1 MRAGVFFFFGMRYNR
16 YNGSGTSGAE
26 LEDVRKK
33 RMKIMVID
41 GNSILNRAYFGIR
54 NLSNHEGTPTNA
66 VYGFLS
72 TLFKQEDEEKPD
84 RIVVCFDVKEKT
96 FRHKKFDFYKATRKP
111 MEENL
116 AVQLPIIKEVLDAL
130 GIVRCEMAGYEADD
144 LLGTISRRANE
155 HGDECVVLTGDRDSL
170 QLAGGGTVVRLV
182 KSSQGKTTYT
192 SYTTEKFREE
202 YGFDPIRLI
211 DLKSLM
217 GDSSDNIPGVKGVGE
232 KSAMQLL
239 HDFGSLDGIYE
250 HIDDERIKK
259 GVRTKLQADE
269 QGARDSYWL
278 ATIDRN
284 VPLELDVAH
293 LPEQKI
299 DREALYSLLTRLE
312 FDQFI
317 RKLGLTEGGEAAAPR
332 LPALERCTIASA
344 FEAFGLID
352 SLTEADR
359 VFVLAGKTLGALC
372 LLSGDTAYFLY
383 ADDMGDAWNDVIAR
397 LFDGSVNLALHDAKD
412 IIKNLLLRGID
423 PRGITFDTALAAYL
437 IDPAQSSYDLP
448 RLALA
453 CVNEMLPALDLD
465 DPAAL
470 SPLGG
475 REETGRSAAQYLA
488 AMREIFREMN
498 DKIEQFGMRKLYY
511 EIELPLERV
520 LAEMENAGCAVAPD
534 ALRTFGERLET
545 RIRDLVDQIY
555 LDAGAEFNLNSTRQL
570 GEILFERLGLPA
582 PKKTKTGYSTSAEVL
597 ERLRDDHPIIAH
609 ILEYRRLTK
618 LKSTYVDGL
627 LAVADPKDNR
637 IHTHFQQMVTATG
650 RLSST
655 DPNLQNIPVRTELGR
670 ELRRMFVAPDKD
682 HILIDADYSQI
693 ELRVLAHISGDRHMI
708 GAFRTGQD
716 IHAATASKVY
726 HLPIEE
732 ITSAMRSSCKAV
744 NFGIVYGISDFSLAQ
759 DIGVSRKEAA
769 AFIRSYLDS
778 YPGVENYMETIKETA
793 REQGYVTTLFGRRRA
808 LPDINSKN
816 FNVRSAAERIAMN
829 TPIQGTAADI
839 IKIAM
844 VRVRDRLR
852 REGLESHLILQVH
865 DELIIEAPLKEK
877 DIAVRILTEEM
888 ENAFQMDAPLVAEA
902 KSGMSWYDA
911 K

>member
-1 MRAGVFFFFGMRYNR
+1 MRAGVFFFFGMRYNK
-16 YNGSGTSGAE
+16 YNGSGMSGAE

-259 GVRTKLQADE
+259 GVRTKLLADE
-269 QGARDSYWL
+269 QSARDSYWL
-278 ATIDRN
+278 ATIDRS
-284 VPLELDVAH
+284 VPLELDVEN
-293 LPEQKI
+293 LPEPKM
-299 DREALYSLLTRLE
+299 DKAALYALLTRLE

-317 RKLGLTEGGEAAAPR
+317 RRLGLTEEQAPAAQMAV
-332 LPALERCTIASA
+332 PACRAVSSA
-344 FEAFGLID
+344 FEAFTLLD
-352 SLTEADR
+352 SLTESDR
-359 VFVLAGKTLGALC
+359 VFALTGKTVRVLC
-372 LLSGDTAYFLY
+372 LMDGEEAYCLY
-383 ADDMGDAWNDVIAR
+383 ADDMGEAWNDVLAR
-397 LFDGSVNLALHDAKD
+397 LFDGSINLALHDAKD
-412 IIKNLLLRGID
+412 TIKLLLQSGLD
-423 PRGITFDTALAAYL
+423 PRGISFDTALAAYL
-437 IDPAQSSYDLP
+437 IDPTQSSYELP

-453 CVNEMLPALDLD
+453 CCNAMLPDLDLD

-475 REETGRSAAQYLA
+475 REATEGAAARYLA

-520 LAEMENAGCAVAPD
+520 LAEMENAGCAVAPEE
-534 ALRTFGERLET
+534 LRTFGERLET
-545 RIRDLVDQIY
+545 RIRDLVDGIY
-555 LDAGAEFNLNSTRQL
+555 QDASAEFNINSPRQL
-570 GEILFERLGLPA
+570 GEVLFERLGLPA

-597 ERLRDDHPIIAH
+597 ERLRDEHPIIAH

-627 LAVADPKDNR
+627 LAVVDTKDNR

-682 HILIDADYSQI
+682 HVLIDADYSQI
-693 ELRVLAHISGDRHMI
+693 ELRVLAHISQDKHMI
-708 GAFRTGQD
+708 GAFVAGQD

-726 HLPIEE
+726 HLPLDE

-769 AFIRSYLDS
+769 EFIKTYLDS
-778 YPGVENYMETIKETA
+778 YPGIENYMTNIKQTA

-808 LPDINSKN
+808 VPDIDSKN

-844 VRVRDRLR
+844 VRVRDRLK
-852 REGLESHLILQVH
+852 REGLESRLILQVH
-865 DELIIEAPLKEK
+865 DELILEAPLREK
-877 DIAVRILTEEM
+877 DAAAKILTEEM
-888 ENAFQMDAPLVAEA
+888 ENAFKMDAPLVAEA
-902 KSGMSWYDA
+902 NCGASWYEA

>member
-1 MRAGVFFFFGMRYNR
+1 M
-16 YNGSGTSGAE
+16 
-26 LEDVRKK
+26 
-33 RMKIMVID
+33 
-41 GNSILNRAYFGIR
+41 NRAYFGIR

-232 KSAMQLL
+232 KKAMQLL

-259 GVRTKLQADE
+259 DVRTKLLADE
-269 QGARDSYWL
+269 QSARDSYWL
-278 ATIDRN
+278 ATIDRS
-284 VPLELDVAH
+284 VPLELDVEN
-293 LPEQKI
+293 LPEPKM
-299 DREALYSLLTRLE
+299 DKAALYALLTRLE

-317 RKLGLTEGGEAAAPR
+317 RRLGLTEEQAPAAQLAV
-332 LPALERCTIASA
+332 PACRAVSSA
-344 FEAFGLID
+344 FEAFTLLD
-352 SLTEADR
+352 SLTESDR
-359 VFVLAGKTLGALC
+359 VFALTGKTVRVLC
-372 LLSGDTAYFLY
+372 LMDGEEAYCLY
-383 ADDMGDAWNDVIAR
+383 ADDMGEAWNDVLAR
-397 LFDGSVNLALHDAKD
+397 LFDGSINLALHDAKD
-412 IIKNLLLRGID
+412 TIKLLLQSGLD
-423 PRGITFDTALAAYL
+423 PRGISFDTALAAYL
-437 IDPAQSSYDLP
+437 IDPTQSSYELP

-453 CVNEMLPALDLD
+453 CCNAMLPDLDLD

-475 REETGRSAAQYLA
+475 REATEGAAARYLA

-520 LAEMENAGCAVAPD
+520 LAEMENAGCAVAPEE
-534 ALRTFGERLET
+534 LRTFGERLET
-545 RIRDLVDQIY
+545 RIRDLVDGIY
-555 LDAGAEFNLNSTRQL
+555 QDAGAEFNINSPRQL
-570 GEILFERLGLPA
+570 GEVLFERLGLPA

-597 ERLRDDHPIIAH
+597 ERLRDEHPIIAH

-627 LAVADPKDNR
+627 LAVVDTKDNR

-682 HILIDADYSQI
+682 HVLIDADYSQI
-693 ELRVLAHISGDRHMI
+693 ELRVLAHISQDKHMI
-708 GAFRTGQD
+708 GAFVAGQD

-726 HLPIEE
+726 HLPLDE

-769 AFIRSYLDS
+769 EFIKTYLDS
-778 YPGVENYMETIKETA
+778 YPGIENYMTNIKQTA
-793 REQGYVTTLFGRRRA
+793 HEQGYVTTLFGRRRA
-808 LPDINSKN
+808 VPDIDSKN

-844 VRVRDRLR
+844 VRVRDRLK
-852 REGLESHLILQVH
+852 REGLESRLILQVH
-865 DELIIEAPLKEK
+865 DELILEAPLREK
-877 DIAVRILTEEM
+877 DAAAKILTEEM
-888 ENAFQMDAPLVAEA
+888 ENAFKMDAPLVAEA
-902 KSGMSWYDA
+902 NCGASWYEA

>member
-259 GVRTKLQADE
+259 GVRTKLLADE
-269 QGARDSYWL
+269 QSARDSYWL
-278 ATIDRN
+278 ATIDRS
-284 VPLELDVAH
+284 VPLELDVEN
-293 LPEQKI
+293 LPEPKM
-299 DREALYSLLTRLE
+299 DKAALYALLTRLE

-317 RKLGLTEGGEAAAPR
+317 RRLGLTEEQAPAAQLAV
-332 LPALERCTIASA
+332 PACRAVSSA
-344 FEAFGLID
+344 FEAFTLLD
-352 SLTEADR
+352 SLTESDR
-359 VFVLAGKTLGALC
+359 VFALTGKTVRVLC
-372 LLSGDTAYFLY
+372 LMDGEEAYCLY
-383 ADDMGDAWNDVIAR
+383 ADDMGEAWNDVLAR
-397 LFDGSVNLALHDAKD
+397 LFDGSINLALHDAKD
-412 IIKNLLLRGID
+412 TIKLLLQSGLD
-423 PRGITFDTALAAYL
+423 PRGISFDTALAAYL
-437 IDPAQSSYDLP
+437 IDPTQSSYELP

-453 CVNEMLPALDLD
+453 CCNAMLPDLDLD

-475 REETGRSAAQYLA
+475 RETTEGAAARYLA

-520 LAEMENAGCAVAPD
+520 LAEMENAGCAVAPEE
-534 ALRTFGERLET
+534 LRTFGERLET
-545 RIRDLVDQIY
+545 RIRDLVDGIY
-555 LDAGAEFNLNSTRQL
+555 QDAGAEFNINSPRQL
-570 GEILFERLGLPA
+570 GEVLFERLGLPA

-597 ERLRDDHPIIAH
+597 ERLRDEHPIIAH

-627 LAVADPKDNR
+627 LAVVDTKDNR

-682 HILIDADYSQI
+682 HVLIDADYSQI
-693 ELRVLAHISGDRHMI
+693 ELRVLAHISQDKHMI
-708 GAFRTGQD
+708 GAFVAGQD

-726 HLPIEE
+726 HLPLDE
-732 ITSAMRSSCKAV
+732 ITSSMRSSCKAV

-769 AFIRSYLDS
+769 EFIKTYLDS
-778 YPGVENYMETIKETA
+778 YPGIENYMSTIKQTA

-808 LPDINSKN
+808 VPDIDSKN

-844 VRVRDRLR
+844 VRVRDRLK
-852 REGLESHLILQVH
+852 REGLESRLILQVH
-865 DELIIEAPLKEK
+865 DELILEAPLREK
-877 DIAVRILTEEM
+877 DAAAKILTEEM
-888 ENAFQMDAPLVAEA
+888 ENAFKMDAPLVAEA
-902 KSGMSWYDA
+902 NCGASWYEA

>member
-1 MRAGVFFFFGMRYNR
+1 MRAGVFFFFGMRYNK

-192 SYTTEKFREE
+192 SYSTEKFREE

-259 GVRTKLQADE
+259 GVRTKLLADE
-269 QGARDSYWL
+269 QSARDSYWL
-278 ATIDRN
+278 ATIDRS
-284 VPLELDVAH
+284 VPLELDVEN
-293 LPEQKI
+293 LPEPKM
-299 DREALYSLLTRLE
+299 DKAALYALLTRLE

-317 RKLGLTEGGEAAAPR
+317 RRLGLTEEQAPAAQLAV
-332 LPALERCTIASA
+332 PACRAVSSA
-344 FEAFGLID
+344 FEAFTLLD
-352 SLTEADR
+352 SLTESDR
-359 VFVLAGKTLGALC
+359 VFALTGKTVRVLC
-372 LLSGDTAYFLY
+372 LMDGEEAYCLY
-383 ADDMGDAWNDVIAR
+383 ADDMGEAWNDVLAR
-397 LFDGSVNLALHDAKD
+397 LFDGSINLALHDAKD
-412 IIKNLLLRGID
+412 TIKLLLQSGLD
-423 PRGITFDTALAAYL
+423 PRGISFDTALAAYL
-437 IDPAQSSYDLP
+437 IDPTQSSYELP

-453 CVNEMLPALDLD
+453 CCNAMLPDLDLD

-475 REETGRSAAQYLA
+475 RETTEGAAARYLA

-520 LAEMENAGCAVAPD
+520 LAEMENAGCAVAPEE
-534 ALRTFGERLET
+534 LRTFGERLET
-545 RIRDLVDQIY
+545 RIRDLVDGIY
-555 LDAGAEFNLNSTRQL
+555 QDAGAEFNINSPRQL
-570 GEILFERLGLPA
+570 GEVLFERLGLPA

-597 ERLRDDHPIIAH
+597 ERLRDEHPIIAH

-627 LAVADPKDNR
+627 LAVVDTKDNR

-682 HILIDADYSQI
+682 HVLIDADYSQI
-693 ELRVLAHISGDRHMI
+693 ELRVLAHISQDKHMI
-708 GAFRTGQD
+708 GAFVAGQD

-726 HLPIEE
+726 HLPLDE
-732 ITSAMRSSCKAV
+732 ITSSMRSSCKAV

-769 AFIRSYLDS
+769 EFIKTYLDS
-778 YPGVENYMETIKETA
+778 YPGIENYMSTIKQTA

-808 LPDINSKN
+808 VLDIDSKN

-844 VRVRDRLR
+844 VRVRDRLK
-852 REGLESHLILQVH
+852 REGLESRLILQVH
-865 DELIIEAPLKEK
+865 DELILEAPLREK
-877 DIAVRILTEEM
+877 DAAAKILTEEM
-888 ENAFQMDAPLVAEA
+888 ENAFKMDAPLVAEA
-902 KSGMSWYDA
+902 NCGASWYEA

>member
-1 MRAGVFFFFGMRYNR
+1 
-16 YNGSGTSGAE
+16 
-26 LEDVRKK
+26 
-33 RMKIMVID
+33 MKIMVID

-259 GVRTKLQADE
+259 GVRTKLLADE
-269 QGARDSYWL
+269 QSARDSYWL
-278 ATIDRN
+278 ATIDRS
-284 VPLELDVAH
+284 VPLELDVEN
-293 LPEQKI
+293 LPEPKM
-299 DREALYSLLTRLE
+299 DKAALYALLTRLE

-317 RKLGLTEGGEAAAPR
+317 RRLGLTEEQAPAAQLAV
-332 LPALERCTIASA
+332 PACRAVSSA
-344 FEAFGLID
+344 FEAFTLLD
-352 SLTEADR
+352 SLTESDR
-359 VFVLAGKTLGALC
+359 VFALTGKTVRVLC
-372 LLSGDTAYFLY
+372 LMDGEEAYCLY
-383 ADDMGDAWNDVIAR
+383 ADDMGEAWNDVLAR
-397 LFDGSVNLALHDAKD
+397 LFDGSINLALHDAKD
-412 IIKNLLLRGID
+412 TIKLLLQSGLD
-423 PRGITFDTALAAYL
+423 PRGISFDTALAAYL
-437 IDPAQSSYDLP
+437 IDPTQSSYELP

-453 CVNEMLPALDLD
+453 CCNAMLPDLDLD

-475 REETGRSAAQYLA
+475 RETTEGAAARYLA

-520 LAEMENAGCAVAPD
+520 LAEMENAGCAVAPEE
-534 ALRTFGERLET
+534 LRTFGERLET
-545 RIRDLVDQIY
+545 RIRDLVDGIY
-555 LDAGAEFNLNSTRQL
+555 QDAGAEFNINSPRQL
-570 GEILFERLGLPA
+570 GEVLFERLGLPA

-597 ERLRDDHPIIAH
+597 ERLRDEHPIIAH

-627 LAVADPKDNR
+627 LAVVDTKDNR

-682 HILIDADYSQI
+682 HVLIDADYSQI
-693 ELRVLAHISGDRHMI
+693 ELRVLAHISQDKHMI
-708 GAFRTGQD
+708 GAFVAGQD

-726 HLPIEE
+726 HLPLDE

-769 AFIRSYLDS
+769 EFIKTYLDS
-778 YPGVENYMETIKETA
+778 YPGIENYMTNIKQTA

-808 LPDINSKN
+808 VPDIDSKN

-844 VRVRDRLR
+844 VRVRDRLK
-852 REGLESHLILQVH
+852 REGLESRLILQVH
-865 DELIIEAPLKEK
+865 DELILEAPLREK
-877 DIAVRILTEEM
+877 DAAAKILTEEM
-888 ENAFQMDAPLVAEA
+888 ENAFKMDAPLVAEA
-902 KSGMSWYDA
+902 NCGASWYEA

>member
-259 GVRTKLQADE
+259 GVRTKLLADE
-269 QGARDSYWL
+269 QSARDSYWL
-278 ATIDRN
+278 ATIDRS
-284 VPLELDVAH
+284 VPLELDVEN
-293 LPEQKI
+293 LPEPKM
-299 DREALYSLLTRLE
+299 DKAALYALLTRLE

-317 RKLGLTEGGEAAAPR
+317 RRLGLTEEQAPAAQLAV
-332 LPALERCTIASA
+332 PACRAVSSA
-344 FEAFGLID
+344 FEAFTLLD
-352 SLTEADR
+352 SLTESDR
-359 VFVLAGKTLGALC
+359 VFALTGKTVRVLC
-372 LLSGDTAYFLY
+372 LMDGEEAYCLY
-383 ADDMGDAWNDVIAR
+383 ADDMGEAWNDVLAR
-397 LFDGSVNLALHDAKD
+397 LFDGSINLALHDAKD
-412 IIKNLLLRGID
+412 TIKLLLQSGLD
-423 PRGITFDTALAAYL
+423 PRGISFDTALAAYL
-437 IDPAQSSYDLP
+437 IDPTQSSYELP

-453 CVNEMLPALDLD
+453 CCNAMLPDLDLD

-475 REETGRSAAQYLA
+475 RETTEGAAARYLA

-520 LAEMENAGCAVAPD
+520 LAEMENAGCAVAPEE
-534 ALRTFGERLET
+534 LRTFGERLET
-545 RIRDLVDQIY
+545 RIRDLVDGIY
-555 LDAGAEFNLNSTRQL
+555 QDAGAEFNINSPRQL
-570 GEILFERLGLPA
+570 GEVLFERLGLPA

-597 ERLRDDHPIIAH
+597 ERLRDEHPIIAH

-627 LAVADPKDNR
+627 LAVVDTKDNR

-682 HILIDADYSQI
+682 HVLIDADYSQI
-693 ELRVLAHISGDRHMI
+693 ELRVLAHISQDKHMI
-708 GAFRTGQD
+708 GAFVAGQD

-726 HLPIEE
+726 HLPLDE
-732 ITSAMRSSCKAV
+732 ITSSMRSSCKAV

-769 AFIRSYLDS
+769 EFIKTYLDS
-778 YPGVENYMETIKETA
+778 YPGIENYMSTIKQTA

-808 LPDINSKN
+808 VPDIDSKN

-844 VRVRDRLR
+844 VRVRDRLK
-852 REGLESHLILQVH
+852 REGLESRLILQVH
-865 DELIIEAPLKEK
+865 DELILEAPLREK
-877 DIAVRILTEEM
+877 AAAAKILTEEM
-888 ENAFQMDAPLVAEA
+888 ENAFKMDAPLVAEA
-902 KSGMSWYDA
+902 NCGASWYEA

>member
-1 MRAGVFFFFGMRYNR
+1 
-16 YNGSGTSGAE
+16 
-26 LEDVRKK
+26 
-33 RMKIMVID
+33 MKIMVID

-259 GVRTKLQADE
+259 GVRTKLLADE
-269 QGARDSYWL
+269 QSARDSYWL

-284 VPLELDVAH
+284 VPLELDVEN
-293 LPEQKI
+293 LPEPKM
-299 DREALYSLLTRLE
+299 DKAALYALLTRLE

-317 RKLGLTEGGEAAAPR
+317 RRLGLTEEQAPAAQLAV
-332 LPALERCTIASA
+332 PACRAVSSA
-344 FEAFGLID
+344 FEAFTLLD
-352 SLTEADR
+352 SLTESDR
-359 VFVLAGKTLGALC
+359 VFALTGKTVRVLC
-372 LLSGDTAYFLY
+372 LMDGEEAYCLY
-383 ADDMGDAWNDVIAR
+383 ADDMGEAWNDVLAR
-397 LFDGSVNLALHDAKD
+397 LFDGSINLALHDAKD
-412 IIKNLLLRGID
+412 TIKLLLQSGLD
-423 PRGITFDTALAAYL
+423 PRGISFDTALAAYL
-437 IDPAQSSYDLP
+437 IDPTQSSYELP

-453 CVNEMLPALDLD
+453 CCNAMLPDLDLD

-475 REETGRSAAQYLA
+475 REATEGAAARYLA

-520 LAEMENAGCAVAPD
+520 LAEMENAGCAVAPEE
-534 ALRTFGERLET
+534 LRTFGERLET
-545 RIRDLVDQIY
+545 RIRDLVDGIY
-555 LDAGAEFNLNSTRQL
+555 QDAGAEFNINSPRQL
-570 GEILFERLGLPA
+570 GEVLFERLGLPA

-597 ERLRDDHPIIAH
+597 ERLRDEHPIIAH

-627 LAVADPKDNR
+627 LAVVDTKDNR

-682 HILIDADYSQI
+682 HVLIDADYSQI
-693 ELRVLAHISGDRHMI
+693 ELRVLAHISQDKHMI
-708 GAFRTGQD
+708 GAFVAGQD

-726 HLPIEE
+726 HLPLDE

-769 AFIRSYLDS
+769 EFIKTYLDS
-778 YPGVENYMETIKETA
+778 YPGIENYMESIKQTA

-808 LPDINSKN
+808 VPDIDSKN

-844 VRVRDRLR
+844 VRVRDRLK
-852 REGLESHLILQVH
+852 REGLESRLILQVH
-865 DELIIEAPLKEK
+865 DELILEAPLREK
-877 DIAVRILTEEM
+877 DAAAKILTEEM
-888 ENAFQMDAPLVAEA
+888 ENAFKMDAPLVAEA
-902 KSGMSWYDA
+902 NCGASWYEA

>member
-1 MRAGVFFFFGMRYNR
+1 MRAGVFFFFGMRYNK

-259 GVRTKLQADE
+259 GVRTKLLAEE
-269 QGARDSYWL
+269 QSARDSYWL

-284 VPLELDVAH
+284 VPLKLDVEN
-293 LPEQKI
+293 LPEPKM
-299 DREALYSLLTRLE
+299 DKAALYALLTRLE

-317 RKLGLTEGGEAAAPR
+317 RRLGLTEEQAPAAQLAV
-332 LPALERCTIASA
+332 PACRAVSSA
-344 FEAFGLID
+344 FEAFTLLD
-352 SLTEADR
+352 SLTESDR
-359 VFVLAGKTLGALC
+359 VFALTGKTMRVLC
-372 LLSGDTAYFLY
+372 LMDGEEAYCLY
-383 ADDMGDAWNDVIAR
+383 ADDMGEAWNDVLAR
-397 LFDGSVNLALHDAKD
+397 LFDGSINLALHDAKD
-412 IIKNLLLRGID
+412 TIKLLLQSGLD
-423 PRGITFDTALAAYL
+423 PRGISFDTALAAYL
-437 IDPAQSSYDLP
+437 IDPTQSSYELP

-453 CVNEMLPALDLD
+453 CCNAMLPDLDLD

-475 REETGRSAAQYLA
+475 REATEGAAARYLA

-520 LAEMENAGCAVAPD
+520 LAEMENAGCAVAPEE
-534 ALRTFGERLET
+534 LRTFGERLET
-545 RIRDLVDQIY
+545 RIRDLVDGIY
-555 LDAGAEFNLNSTRQL
+555 QDAGAEFNINSPRQL
-570 GEILFERLGLPA
+570 GEVLFERLGLPA

-597 ERLRDDHPIIAH
+597 ERLRDEHPIIAH

-627 LAVADPKDNR
+627 LAVVDTKDNR

-682 HILIDADYSQI
+682 HVLIDADYSQI
-693 ELRVLAHISGDRHMI
+693 ELRVLAHISQDKHMI
-708 GAFRTGQD
+708 GAFVAGQD

-726 HLPIEE
+726 HLPLDE

-769 AFIRSYLDS
+769 EFIKTYLDS
-778 YPGVENYMETIKETA
+778 YPGIENYMTNIKQTA

-808 LPDINSKN
+808 VPDIDSKN

-844 VRVRDRLR
+844 VRVRDRLK
-852 REGLESHLILQVH
+852 REGLESRLILQVH
-865 DELIIEAPLKEK
+865 DELILEAPLREK
-877 DIAVRILTEEM
+877 DAAAKILTEEM
-888 ENAFQMDAPLVAEA
+888 ENAFKMDAPLVAEA
-902 KSGMSWYDA
+902 NCGASWYEA

>member
-1 MRAGVFFFFGMRYNR
+1 MRAGVFFFFGMRYNK

-111 MEENL
+111 MEEKL

-259 GVRTKLQADE
+259 GVCTKLLADE
-269 QGARDSYWL
+269 QSARDSYWL
-278 ATIDRN
+278 ATIDRS
-284 VPLELDVAH
+284 VPLELDVEN
-293 LPEQKI
+293 LPEPKM
-299 DREALYSLLTRLE
+299 DKAALYALLTRLE

-317 RKLGLTEGGEAAAPR
+317 RRLGLTEEQAPAAQLAV
-332 LPALERCTIASA
+332 PACRAVSSA
-344 FEAFGLID
+344 FEAFTLLD
-352 SLTEADR
+352 SLTESDR
-359 VFVLAGKTLGALC
+359 VFALTGKTVRVLC
-372 LLSGDTAYFLY
+372 LMDGEEAYCLY
-383 ADDMGDAWNDVIAR
+383 ADDMGEAWNDVLAR
-397 LFDGSVNLALHDAKD
+397 LFDGSINLALHDGKD
-412 IIKNLLLRGID
+412 TIKLLLQSGLD
-423 PRGITFDTALAAYL
+423 PRGISFDTALAAYL
-437 IDPAQSSYDLP
+437 IDPTQSSYELP

-453 CVNEMLPALDLD
+453 CCNAMLPDLDLD

-475 REETGRSAAQYLA
+475 REATEGAAARYLA

-520 LAEMENAGCAVAPD
+520 LAEMENAGCAVAPEE
-534 ALRTFGERLET
+534 LRTFGERLET
-545 RIRDLVDQIY
+545 RIRDLVDGIY
-555 LDAGAEFNLNSTRQL
+555 QDAGAEFNINSPRQL
-570 GEILFERLGLPA
+570 GEVLFERLGLPA
-582 PKKTKTGYSTSAEVL
+582 PKKTKTGYSTNAEVL
-597 ERLRDDHPIIAH
+597 ERLSGMHPIVDKIGEFR
-609 ILEYRRLTK
+609 LLTK

-627 LAVADPKDNR
+627 LAVVDTKDNR

-682 HILIDADYSQI
+682 HVLIDADYSQI
-693 ELRVLAHISGDRHMI
+693 ELRVLAHISQDKHMI
-708 GAFRTGQD
+708 GAFVAGQD

-726 HLPIEE
+726 HLPLDE

-769 AFIRSYLDS
+769 EFIKTYLDS
-778 YPGVENYMETIKETA
+778 YPGIENYMTNIKQTA

-808 LPDINSKN
+808 VPDIDSKN

-844 VRVRDRLR
+844 VRVRDRLK
-852 REGLESHLILQVH
+852 REGLESRLILQVH
-865 DELIIEAPLKEK
+865 DELILEAPLREK
-877 DIAVRILTEEM
+877 DAAAKILTEEM
-888 ENAFQMDAPLVAEA
+888 ESAFKMDAPLVAEA
-902 KSGMSWYDA
+902 NCGASWYEA

>member
-1 MRAGVFFFFGMRYNR
+1 
-16 YNGSGTSGAE
+16 
-26 LEDVRKK
+26 
-33 RMKIMVID
+33 MKIMVID

-116 AVQLPIIKEVLDAL
+116 AVQLPLIKEVLDAL

-144 LLGTISRRANE
+144 LLGTISRRVNE

-259 GVRTKLQADE
+259 GVRTKLLADE
-269 QGARDSYWL
+269 QSARDSYWL
-278 ATIDRN
+278 ATIDRS
-284 VPLELDVAH
+284 VPLELDVEN
-293 LPEQKI
+293 LPEPKM
-299 DREALYSLLTRLE
+299 DKAALYALLTRLE

-317 RKLGLTEGGEAAAPR
+317 RRLGLTEEQAPAAQLAV
-332 LPALERCTIASA
+332 PACRAVSSA
-344 FEAFGLID
+344 FEAFTLLD
-352 SLTEADR
+352 SLTESDR
-359 VFVLAGKTLGALC
+359 VFALTGKTVRVLC
-372 LLSGDTAYFLY
+372 LMDGEEAYCLY
-383 ADDMGDAWNDVIAR
+383 ADDMGEAWNDVLAR
-397 LFDGSVNLALHDAKD
+397 LFDGSINLALHDAKD
-412 IIKNLLLRGID
+412 TIKLLLQSGLD
-423 PRGITFDTALAAYL
+423 PRGISFDTALAAYL
-437 IDPAQSSYDLP
+437 IDPTQSSYELP

-453 CVNEMLPALDLD
+453 CCNAMLPDLDLD

-475 REETGRSAAQYLA
+475 REATEGAAARYLA

-520 LAEMENAGCAVAPD
+520 LAEMENAGCAVAPEE
-534 ALRTFGERLET
+534 LRTFGERLET
-545 RIRDLVDQIY
+545 RIRDLVDGIY
-555 LDAGAEFNLNSTRQL
+555 QDAGAEFNINSPRQL
-570 GEILFERLGLPA
+570 GEVLFERLGLPA

-597 ERLRDDHPIIAH
+597 ERLRDEHPIIAH

-627 LAVADPKDNR
+627 LAVVDTKDNR

-682 HILIDADYSQI
+682 HVLIDADYSQI
-693 ELRVLAHISGDRHMI
+693 ELRVLAHISQDKHMI
-708 GAFRTGQD
+708 GAFVAGQD

-726 HLPIEE
+726 HLPLDE

-769 AFIRSYLDS
+769 EFIKTYLDS
-778 YPGVENYMETIKETA
+778 YPGIENYMTNIKQTA

-808 LPDINSKN
+808 VPDIDSKN

-844 VRVRDRLR
+844 VRVRDRLK
-852 REGLESHLILQVH
+852 REGLESRLILQVH
-865 DELIIEAPLKEK
+865 DELILEAPLREK
-877 DIAVRILTEEM
+877 DAAAKILTEEM
-888 ENAFQMDAPLVAEA
+888 ENAFKMDAPLVAEA
-902 KSGMSWYDA
+902 NCGASWYEA

>member
-259 GVRTKLQADE
+259 GVRTKLLADE
-269 QGARDSYWL
+269 QSARDSYWL

-284 VPLELDVAH
+284 VPLELDVEN
-293 LPEQKI
+293 LPEPKM
-299 DREALYSLLTRLE
+299 DKAALYALLTRLE

-317 RKLGLTEGGEAAAPR
+317 RRLGLTEEQAPAVQ
-332 LPALERCTIASA
+332 LAVPACRAVSSA
-344 FEAFGLID
+344 FEAFTLLD
-352 SLTEADR
+352 SLTESDR
-359 VFVLAGKTLGALC
+359 VFALTGKTVRVLC
-372 LLSGDTAYFLY
+372 LMDGEEAYCLY
-383 ADDMGDAWNDVIAR
+383 ADDMGEAWNDVLAR
-397 LFDGSVNLALHDAKD
+397 LFDGSINLALHDAKD
-412 IIKNLLLRGID
+412 TIKLLLQSGLD
-423 PRGITFDTALAAYL
+423 PRGISFDTALAAYL
-437 IDPAQSSYDLP
+437 IDPTQSSYELP

-453 CVNEMLPALDLD
+453 CCNAMLPDLDLD

-475 REETGRSAAQYLA
+475 REATEGAAARYLA

-520 LAEMENAGCAVAPD
+520 LAEMENAGCAVAPEE
-534 ALRTFGERLET
+534 LRTFGERLET
-545 RIRDLVDQIY
+545 RIRDLVDGIY
-555 LDAGAEFNLNSTRQL
+555 QDAGAEFNINSPRQL
-570 GEILFERLGLPA
+570 GEVLFERLGLPA

-597 ERLRDDHPIIAH
+597 ERLRDEHPIIAH

-627 LAVADPKDNR
+627 LAVVDTKDNR

-682 HILIDADYSQI
+682 HVLIDADYSQI
-693 ELRVLAHISGDRHMI
+693 ELRVLAHISQDKHMI
-708 GAFRTGQD
+708 GAFVAGQD

-726 HLPIEE
+726 HLPLDE

-769 AFIRSYLDS
+769 EFIKTYLDS
-778 YPGVENYMETIKETA
+778 YPGIENYMSTIKQTA
-793 REQGYVTTLFGRRRA
+793 HEQGYVTTLFGRRRA
-808 LPDINSKN
+808 VPDIDSKN

-844 VRVRDRLR
+844 VRVRDRLK
-852 REGLESHLILQVH
+852 REGLESRLILQVH
-865 DELIIEAPLKEK
+865 DELILEAPLREK
-877 DIAVRILTEEM
+877 DAAAKILTEEM
-888 ENAFQMDAPLVAEA
+888 ESAFKMDAPLVAEA
-902 KSGMSWYDA
+902 NCGASWYEA

>member
-259 GVRTKLQADE
+259 GVRTKLLADE
-269 QGARDSYWL
+269 QSARDSYWL
-278 ATIDRN
+278 ATIDRS
-284 VPLELDVAH
+284 VPLELDVEN
-293 LPEQKI
+293 LPEPKM
-299 DREALYSLLTRLE
+299 DKAALYALLTRLE

-317 RKLGLTEGGEAAAPR
+317 RRLGLTEEQAPAAQLAV
-332 LPALERCTIASA
+332 PACRAVSSA
-344 FEAFGLID
+344 FEAFTLLD
-352 SLTEADR
+352 SLTESDR
-359 VFVLAGKTLGALC
+359 VFALTGKTVRVLC
-372 LLSGDTAYFLY
+372 LMDGEEAYCLY
-383 ADDMGDAWNDVIAR
+383 ADDMGEAWNDVLAR
-397 LFDGSVNLALHDAKD
+397 LFDGSINLALHDAKD
-412 IIKNLLLRGID
+412 TIKLLLQSGLD
-423 PRGITFDTALAAYL
+423 PRGISFDTALAAYL
-437 IDPAQSSYDLP
+437 IDPTQSSYELP

-453 CVNEMLPALDLD
+453 CCNAMLPDLDLD

-475 REETGRSAAQYLA
+475 REATEGAAARYLA

-520 LAEMENAGCAVAPD
+520 LAEMENAGCAVAPEE
-534 ALRTFGERLET
+534 LRTFGERLET
-545 RIRDLVDQIY
+545 RIRDLVDGIY
-555 LDAGAEFNLNSTRQL
+555 QDAGAEFNINSPRQL
-570 GEILFERLGLPA
+570 GEVLFERLGLPA

-597 ERLRDDHPIIAH
+597 ERLRDEHPIIAH

-627 LAVADPKDNR
+627 LAVVDTKDNR

-682 HILIDADYSQI
+682 HVLIDADYSQI
-693 ELRVLAHISGDRHMI
+693 ELRVLAHISQDKHMI
-708 GAFRTGQD
+708 GAFVAGQD

-726 HLPIEE
+726 HLPLDE

-769 AFIRSYLDS
+769 EFIKTYLDS
-778 YPGVENYMETIKETA
+778 YPGIENYMSTIKQTA

-808 LPDINSKN
+808 VPDIDSKN

-844 VRVRDRLR
+844 VRVRDRLK
-852 REGLESHLILQVH
+852 REGLESRLILQVH
-865 DELIIEAPLKEK
+865 DELILEAPLREK
-877 DIAVRILTEEM
+877 DAAAKILTEEM
-888 ENAFQMDAPLVAEA
+888 ENAFKMDAPLVAEA
-902 KSGMSWYDA
+902 NCGASWYEA

>member
-1 MRAGVFFFFGMRYNR
+1 MRAGVFFFFGMRYNK

-259 GVRTKLQADE
+259 GVRTKLLADE
-269 QGARDSYWL
+269 QSARDSYWL
-278 ATIDRN
+278 ATIDRS
-284 VPLELDVAH
+284 VPLELDVEN
-293 LPEQKI
+293 LPEPKM
-299 DREALYSLLTRLE
+299 DKAALYALLTRLE

-317 RKLGLTEGGEAAAPR
+317 RRLGLTEEQAPAAQLAV
-332 LPALERCTIASA
+332 PACRAVSSA
-344 FEAFGLID
+344 FEAFTLLD
-352 SLTEADR
+352 SLTESDR
-359 VFVLAGKTLGALC
+359 VFALTGKTVRVLC
-372 LLSGDTAYFLY
+372 LMDGEEAYCLY
-383 ADDMGDAWNDVIAR
+383 ADDMGEAWNDVLAR
-397 LFDGSVNLALHDAKD
+397 LFDGSINLALHDAKD
-412 IIKNLLLRGID
+412 TIKLLLQSGLD
-423 PRGITFDTALAAYL
+423 PRGISFDTALAAYL
-437 IDPAQSSYDLP
+437 IDPTQSSYELP

-453 CVNEMLPALDLD
+453 CCNAMLPDLDLD
-465 DPAAL
+465 DPAVL

-475 REETGRSAAQYLA
+475 REATEGAAARYLA

-520 LAEMENAGCAVAPD
+520 LAEMENAGCAVAPEE
-534 ALRTFGERLET
+534 LRTFGERLET
-545 RIRDLVDQIY
+545 RIRDLVDGIY
-555 LDAGAEFNLNSTRQL
+555 QDAGAEFNINSPRQL
-570 GEILFERLGLPA
+570 GEVLFERIGLPA

-597 ERLRDDHPIIAH
+597 ERLRDEHPIIAH

-627 LAVADPKDNR
+627 LAVVDTKDNR

-682 HILIDADYSQI
+682 HVLIDADYSQI
-693 ELRVLAHISGDRHMI
+693 ELRVLAHISQDKHMI
-708 GAFRTGQD
+708 GAFVAGQD

-726 HLPIEE
+726 HLPLDE

-769 AFIRSYLDS
+769 EFIKTYLDS
-778 YPGVENYMETIKETA
+778 YPGIENYMSTIKQTA

-808 LPDINSKN
+808 VPDIDSKN

-844 VRVRDRLR
+844 VRVRDRLK
-852 REGLESHLILQVH
+852 REGLESRLILQVH
-865 DELIIEAPLKEK
+865 DELILEAPLREK
-877 DIAVRILTEEM
+877 DAAAKILTEEM
-888 ENAFQMDAPLVAEA
+888 ENAFKMDAPLVAEA
-902 KSGMSWYDA
+902 NCGASWYEA

>member
-182 KSSQGKTTYT
+182 KSAQGKTTYT

-259 GVRTKLQADE
+259 GVRTKLLADE
-269 QGARDSYWL
+269 QSARDSYWL
-278 ATIDRN
+278 ATIDRS
-284 VPLELDVAH
+284 VPLELDVEN
-293 LPEQKI
+293 LPEPKM
-299 DREALYSLLTRLE
+299 DKAALYALLTRLE

-317 RKLGLTEGGEAAAPR
+317 RRLGLTEEQAPAAQLAV
-332 LPALERCTIASA
+332 PACRAVSSA
-344 FEAFGLID
+344 FEAFTLLD
-352 SLTEADR
+352 SLTESDR
-359 VFVLAGKTLGALC
+359 VFALTGKTVRVLC
-372 LLSGDTAYFLY
+372 LMDGEEAYCLY
-383 ADDMGDAWNDVIAR
+383 ADDMGEAWNDVLAR
-397 LFDGSVNLALHDAKD
+397 LFDGSINLALHDAKD
-412 IIKNLLLRGID
+412 TIKLLLQSSLD
-423 PRGITFDTALAAYL
+423 PRGISFDTALAAYL
-437 IDPAQSSYDLP
+437 IDPTQSSYELP

-453 CVNEMLPALDLD
+453 CCNAMLPDLDLD

-475 REETGRSAAQYLA
+475 REATEGAAARYLA

-520 LAEMENAGCAVAPD
+520 LAEMENAGCAVAPEE
-534 ALRTFGERLET
+534 LRTFGERLET
-545 RIRDLVDQIY
+545 RIRDLVDGIY
-555 LDAGAEFNLNSTRQL
+555 QDAGAEFNINSPRQL
-570 GEILFERLGLPA
+570 GEVLFERIGLPA

-597 ERLRDDHPIIAH
+597 ERLRDEHPIIAH

-627 LAVADPKDNR
+627 LAVVDTKDNR

-682 HILIDADYSQI
+682 HVLIDADYSQI
-693 ELRVLAHISGDRHMI
+693 ELRVLAHISQDKHMI
-708 GAFRTGQD
+708 GAFVAGQD

-726 HLPIEE
+726 HLPLDE

-769 AFIRSYLDS
+769 EFIKTYLDS
-778 YPGVENYMETIKETA
+778 YPGIENYMSTIKQTA

-808 LPDINSKN
+808 VPDIDSKN

-844 VRVRDRLR
+844 VRVRDRLK
-852 REGLESHLILQVH
+852 REGLESRLILQVH
-865 DELIIEAPLKEK
+865 DELILEAPLREK
-877 DIAVRILTEEM
+877 DAAAKILTEEM
-888 ENAFQMDAPLVAEA
+888 ENAFKMDAPLVAEA
-902 KSGMSWYDA
+902 NCGASWYEA

>member
-1 MRAGVFFFFGMRYNR
+1 MRAGVFFFFGMRYNK

-259 GVRTKLQADE
+259 GVRTKLLADE
-269 QGARDSYWL
+269 QSARDSYWL
-278 ATIDRN
+278 ANIDRN
-284 VPLELDVAH
+284 VPLELDVEN
-293 LPEQKI
+293 LPEPKM
-299 DREALYSLLTRLE
+299 DKKTLYALLTRLE

-317 RKLGLTEGGEAAAPR
+317 RRLGLTEEQAPAVQ
-332 LPALERCTIASA
+332 LAVPACRAVSSA
-344 FEAFGLID
+344 FEAFTLLD
-352 SLTEADR
+352 SLTESDR
-359 VFVLAGKTLGALC
+359 VFALTGKTVRVLC
-372 LLSGDTAYFLY
+372 LMDGEEAYCLY
-383 ADDMGDAWNDVIAR
+383 ADDMGEAWNDVLAR
-397 LFDGSVNLALHDAKD
+397 LFDGSINLALHDAKD
-412 IIKNLLLRGID
+412 TIKLLLQSGLD
-423 PRGITFDTALAAYL
+423 PRGISFDTALAAYL
-437 IDPAQSSYDLP
+437 IDPTQSSYALP

-453 CVNEMLPALDLD
+453 CCNAMLPDLDLD

-475 REETGRSAAQYLA
+475 REATEGAAARYLA

-520 LAEMENAGCAVAPD
+520 LAEMENAGCAVAPEE
-534 ALRTFGERLET
+534 LRTFGERLET
-545 RIRDLVDQIY
+545 RIRDLVDGIY
-555 LDAGAEFNLNSTRQL
+555 QDAGAEFNINSPRQL
-570 GEILFERLGLPA
+570 GEVLFERLGLPA

-597 ERLRDDHPIIAH
+597 ERLRDEHPIIAH

-627 LAVADPKDNR
+627 LAVVDTKDNR

-682 HILIDADYSQI
+682 HVLIDADYSQI
-693 ELRVLAHISGDRHMI
+693 ELRVLAHISQDKHMI
-708 GAFRTGQD
+708 GAFVAGQD

-726 HLPIEE
+726 HLPLDE

-769 AFIRSYLDS
+769 EFIKTYLDS
-778 YPGVENYMETIKETA
+778 YPGIENYMSTIKQTA
-793 REQGYVTTLFGRRRA
+793 HEQGYVTTLFGRRRA
-808 LPDINSKN
+808 VPDIDSKN

-844 VRVRDRLR
+844 VRVRDRLK
-852 REGLESHLILQVH
+852 REGLESRLILQVH
-865 DELIIEAPLKEK
+865 DELILEAPLREK
-877 DIAVRILTEEM
+877 DAAAKILTEEM
-888 ENAFQMDAPLVAEA
+888 ESAFKMDAPLVAEA
-902 KSGMSWYDA
+902 NCGASWYEA

>member
-1 MRAGVFFFFGMRYNR
+1 MRAGVFFFFGMRYNK

-259 GVRTKLQADE
+259 GVRTKLLADE
-269 QGARDSYWL
+269 QSARDSYWL

-284 VPLELDVAH
+284 VPLELDVEN
-293 LPEQKI
+293 LPEPKM
-299 DREALYSLLTRLE
+299 DKAALYALLTRLE

-317 RKLGLTEGGEAAAPR
+317 RRLGLTEEQAPAVQLAVPTCR
-332 LPALERCTIASA
+332 AVSSA
-344 FEAFGLID
+344 FEAFTLLD
-352 SLTEADR
+352 SLTESDR
-359 VFVLAGKTLGALC
+359 VFALTGKTVRVLC
-372 LLSGDTAYFLY
+372 LMDGEEAYCLY
-383 ADDMGDAWNDVIAR
+383 ADDMGEAWNDVLAR
-397 LFDGSVNLALHDAKD
+397 LFDGSINLALHDAKD
-412 IIKNLLLRGID
+412 TIKLLLQSGLD
-423 PRGITFDTALAAYL
+423 PRGISFDTALAAYL
-437 IDPAQSSYDLP
+437 IDPTQSSYELP

-453 CVNEMLPALDLD
+453 CCNAMLPDLDLD

-475 REETGRSAAQYLA
+475 REATEGAAARYLA

-520 LAEMENAGCAVAPD
+520 LAEMENAGCAVAPEE
-534 ALRTFGERLET
+534 LRTFGERLET
-545 RIRDLVDQIY
+545 RIRDLVDGIY
-555 LDAGAEFNLNSTRQL
+555 QDAGAEFNINSPRQL
-570 GEILFERLGLPA
+570 GEVLFERLGLPA

-597 ERLRDDHPIIAH
+597 ERLRDEHPIIAH

-627 LAVADPKDNR
+627 LAVVDTKDNR

-682 HILIDADYSQI
+682 HVLIDADYSQI
-693 ELRVLAHISGDRHMI
+693 ELRVLAHISQDKHMI
-708 GAFRTGQD
+708 GAFVAGQD

-726 HLPIEE
+726 HLPLDE

-769 AFIRSYLDS
+769 EFIKTYLDS
-778 YPGVENYMETIKETA
+778 YPGIENYMSTIKQTA

-808 LPDINSKN
+808 VPDIDSKN

-844 VRVRDRLR
+844 VRVCDRLK
-852 REGLESHLILQVH
+852 REGLESRLILQVH
-865 DELIIEAPLKEK
+865 DELILEAPLREK
-877 DIAVRILTEEM
+877 DAAAKILTEEM
-888 ENAFQMDAPLVAEA
+888 ENAFKMDAPLVAEA
-902 KSGMSWYDA
+902 NCGASWYEA

>member
-1 MRAGVFFFFGMRYNR
+1 MRAGVFFFFGMRYNK

-259 GVRTKLQADE
+259 GVRTKLLADE
-269 QGARDSYWL
+269 QSARDSYWL
-278 ATIDRN
+278 ATIDRS
-284 VPLELDVAH
+284 VPLELDVEN
-293 LPEQKI
+293 LPEPKM
-299 DREALYSLLTRLE
+299 DKAALYALLTRLE

-317 RKLGLTEGGEAAAPR
+317 RRLGLTEEQAPAAQLAV
-332 LPALERCTIASA
+332 PACRAVSSA
-344 FEAFGLID
+344 FEAFTLLD
-352 SLTEADR
+352 SLTESDR
-359 VFVLAGKTLGALC
+359 VFALTGKTVRVLC
-372 LLSGDTAYFLY
+372 LMDGEEAYCLY
-383 ADDMGDAWNDVIAR
+383 ADDMGEAWNDVLAR
-397 LFDGSVNLALHDAKD
+397 LFDGSINLALHDAKD
-412 IIKNLLLRGID
+412 TIKLLLQSGLD
-423 PRGITFDTALAAYL
+423 PRGISFDTALAAYL
-437 IDPAQSSYDLP
+437 IDPTQSSYELP

-453 CVNEMLPALDLD
+453 CCNAMLPDLDLD

-475 REETGRSAAQYLA
+475 RETTESAAARYLA

-520 LAEMENAGCAVAPD
+520 LAEMENAGCAVAPEE
-534 ALRTFGERLET
+534 LRTFGERLET
-545 RIRDLVDQIY
+545 RIRDLVDGIY
-555 LDAGAEFNLNSTRQL
+555 QDAGAEFNINSPRQL
-570 GEILFERLGLPA
+570 GEVLFERLGLPA

-597 ERLRDDHPIIAH
+597 ERLRDEHPIIAH

-627 LAVADPKDNR
+627 LAVVDTKDNR

-682 HILIDADYSQI
+682 HVLIDADYSQI
-693 ELRVLAHISGDRHMI
+693 ELRVLAHISQDKHMI
-708 GAFRTGQD
+708 GAFVAGQD

-726 HLPIEE
+726 HLPLDE

-769 AFIRSYLDS
+769 EFIKTYLDS
-778 YPGVENYMETIKETA
+778 YPGIENYMSTIKQTA

-808 LPDINSKN
+808 VPDIDSKN

-844 VRVRDRLR
+844 VRVRDRLK
-852 REGLESHLILQVH
+852 REGLESRLILQVH
-865 DELIIEAPLKEK
+865 DELILEAPLREK
-877 DIAVRILTEEM
+877 DAAAKILTEEM
-888 ENAFQMDAPLVAEA
+888 ESAFKMDAPLVAEA
-902 KSGMSWYDA
+902 NCGASWYEA

>member
-1 MRAGVFFFFGMRYNR
+1 
-16 YNGSGTSGAE
+16 
-26 LEDVRKK
+26 
-33 RMKIMVID
+33 MKIMVID

-130 GIVRCEMAGYEADD
+130 GIVRCELAGYEADD

-259 GVRTKLQADE
+259 GVRTKLLADE
-269 QGARDSYWL
+269 QSARDSYWL

-284 VPLELDVAH
+284 VPLELDVEN
-293 LPEQKI
+293 LPEPKM
-299 DREALYSLLTRLE
+299 DKAALYALLTRLE

-317 RKLGLTEGGEAAAPR
+317 RRLGLTEEQAPAAQLAV
-332 LPALERCTIASA
+332 PACRAVSSA
-344 FEAFGLID
+344 FEAFTLLD
-352 SLTEADR
+352 SLTESDR
-359 VFVLAGKTLGALC
+359 VFALTGKTVRVLC
-372 LLSGDTAYFLY
+372 LMDGEEAYCLY
-383 ADDMGDAWNDVIAR
+383 ADDMGEAWNDVLAR
-397 LFDGSVNLALHDAKD
+397 LFDGSINLALHDAKD
-412 IIKNLLLRGID
+412 TIKLLLQSGLD
-423 PRGITFDTALAAYL
+423 PRGISFDTALAAYL
-437 IDPAQSSYDLP
+437 IDPTQSSYELP

-453 CVNEMLPALDLD
+453 CCNAMLPDLDLD

-475 REETGRSAAQYLA
+475 REATEGAAARYLA

-520 LAEMENAGCAVAPD
+520 LAEMENAGCAVAPEE
-534 ALRTFGERLET
+534 LRTFGERLET
-545 RIRDLVDQIY
+545 RIRDLVDGIY
-555 LDAGAEFNLNSTRQL
+555 QDAGAEFNINSPRQL
-570 GEILFERLGLPA
+570 GEVLFERLGLPA

-597 ERLRDDHPIIAH
+597 ERLRDEHPIIAH

-627 LAVADPKDNR
+627 LAVVDPKDNR

-682 HILIDADYSQI
+682 HVLIDADYSQI
-693 ELRVLAHISGDRHMI
+693 ELRVLAHISQDKHMI
-708 GAFRTGQD
+708 GAFVAGQD

-726 HLPIEE
+726 HLPLDE

-769 AFIRSYLDS
+769 EFIKTYLDS
-778 YPGVENYMETIKETA
+778 YPGIENYMESIKQTA

-808 LPDINSKN
+808 VPDIDSKN

-844 VRVRDRLR
+844 VRVRDRLK
-852 REGLESHLILQVH
+852 REGLESRLILQVH
-865 DELIIEAPLKEK
+865 DELILEAPLREK
-877 DIAVRILTEEM
+877 DAAAKILTEEM
-888 ENAFQMDAPLVAEA
+888 ESAFKMDAPLVAEA
-902 KSGMSWYDA
+902 NCGASWYEA

>member
-1 MRAGVFFFFGMRYNR
+1 MRAGVFFFFGMRYNK

-66 VYGFLS
+66 IYGFLS

-259 GVRTKLQADE
+259 GVRTKLLADE
-269 QGARDSYWL
+269 QSARDSYWL
-278 ATIDRN
+278 ATIDRS
-284 VPLELDVAH
+284 VPLELDVEN
-293 LPEQKI
+293 LPEPKM
-299 DREALYSLLTRLE
+299 DKAALYALLTRLE

-317 RKLGLTEGGEAAAPR
+317 RRLGLTEEQAPAAQLAV
-332 LPALERCTIASA
+332 PACRAVSSA
-344 FEAFGLID
+344 FEAFTLLD
-352 SLTEADR
+352 SLTESDR
-359 VFVLAGKTLGALC
+359 VFALTGKTVRVLC
-372 LLSGDTAYFLY
+372 LMDGEEAYCLY
-383 ADDMGDAWNDVIAR
+383 ADDMGEAWNDVLAR
-397 LFDGSVNLALHDAKD
+397 LFDGSINLALHDAKD
-412 IIKNLLLRGID
+412 TIKLLLQSGLD
-423 PRGITFDTALAAYL
+423 PRGISFDTALAAYL
-437 IDPAQSSYDLP
+437 IDPTQSSYELP

-453 CVNEMLPALDLD
+453 CCNAMLPDLDLD

-475 REETGRSAAQYLA
+475 RETTEGAAARYLA

-520 LAEMENAGCAVAPD
+520 LAEMENAGCAVAPEE
-534 ALRTFGERLET
+534 LRTFGERLET
-545 RIRDLVDQIY
+545 RIRDLVDGIY
-555 LDAGAEFNLNSTRQL
+555 QDAGAEFNINSPRQL
-570 GEILFERLGLPA
+570 GEVLFERLGLPA

-597 ERLRDDHPIIAH
+597 ERLRDEHPIIAH

-627 LAVADPKDNR
+627 LAVVDTKDNR

-682 HILIDADYSQI
+682 HVLIDADYSQI
-693 ELRVLAHISGDRHMI
+693 ELRVLAHISQDKHMI
-708 GAFRTGQD
+708 GAFVAGQD

-726 HLPIEE
+726 HLPLDE
-732 ITSAMRSSCKAV
+732 ITSSMRSSCKAV

-769 AFIRSYLDS
+769 EFIKTYLDS
-778 YPGVENYMETIKETA
+778 YPGIENYMSTIKQTA

-808 LPDINSKN
+808 VPDIDSKN

-844 VRVRDRLR
+844 VRVRDRLK

-865 DELIIEAPLKEK
+865 DELILEAPLREK
-877 DIAVRILTEEM
+877 DAAAKILTEEM
-888 ENAFQMDAPLVAEA
+888 ENAFKMDAPLVAEA
-902 KSGMSWYDA
+902 NCGASWYEA

>member
-1 MRAGVFFFFGMRYNR
+1 MRAGVFFFFGMRYNK

-259 GVRTKLQADE
+259 GVRTKLLADE
-269 QGARDSYWL
+269 QSARDSYWL
-278 ATIDRN
+278 ATIDRS
-284 VPLELDVAH
+284 VPLELDVEN
-293 LPEQKI
+293 LPEPKM
-299 DREALYSLLTRLE
+299 DKAALYALLTRLE

-317 RKLGLTEGGEAAAPR
+317 RRLGLTEEQAPAAQLAV
-332 LPALERCTIASA
+332 PACRAVSSA
-344 FEAFGLID
+344 FEAFTLLD
-352 SLTEADR
+352 SLTESDR
-359 VFVLAGKTLGALC
+359 VFALTGKTVRVLC
-372 LLSGDTAYFLY
+372 LMDGEEAYCLY
-383 ADDMGDAWNDVIAR
+383 ADDMGEAWNDVLAR
-397 LFDGSVNLALHDAKD
+397 LFDGSINLALHDAKD
-412 IIKNLLLRGID
+412 TIKLLLQSGLD
-423 PRGITFDTALAAYL
+423 PRGISFDTALAAYL
-437 IDPAQSSYDLP
+437 IDPTQSSYELP

-453 CVNEMLPALDLD
+453 CCNAMLPDLDLD

-475 REETGRSAAQYLA
+475 REATEGAAAHYLA

-520 LAEMENAGCAVAPD
+520 LAEMENAGCAVAPEE
-534 ALRTFGERLET
+534 LRTFGERLET
-545 RIRDLVDQIY
+545 RIRDLVDGIY
-555 LDAGAEFNLNSTRQL
+555 QDAGAEFNINSPRQL
-570 GEILFERLGLPA
+570 GEVLFERLGLPA

-597 ERLRDDHPIIAH
+597 ERLRDEHPIIAH

-627 LAVADPKDNR
+627 LAVVDTKDNR

-682 HILIDADYSQI
+682 HVLIDADYSQI
-693 ELRVLAHISGDRHMI
+693 ELRVLAHISQDKHMI
-708 GAFRTGQD
+708 GAFVAGQD

-726 HLPIEE
+726 HLPLDE

-769 AFIRSYLDS
+769 EFIKTYLDS
-778 YPGVENYMETIKETA
+778 YPGIENYMSTIKQTA

-808 LPDINSKN
+808 VPDIDSKN

-844 VRVRDRLR
+844 VRVRDRLK
-852 REGLESHLILQVH
+852 REGLESRLILQVH
-865 DELIIEAPLKEK
+865 DELILEAPLREK
-877 DIAVRILTEEM
+877 DAAAKILTEEM
-888 ENAFQMDAPLVAEA
+888 ENAFKMDAPLVAEA
-902 KSGMSWYDA
+902 NCGASWYEA

>member
-1 MRAGVFFFFGMRYNR
+1 MRAGVFFFFGMRYNK

-259 GVRTKLQADE
+259 GVRTKLLADE
-269 QGARDSYWL
+269 QSARDSYWL
-278 ATIDRN
+278 ATIDRS
-284 VPLELDVAH
+284 VPLELDVEN
-293 LPEQKI
+293 LPEPKM
-299 DREALYSLLTRLE
+299 DKAALYALLTRLE

-317 RKLGLTEGGEAAAPR
+317 RRLGLTEEQAPAAQLAV
-332 LPALERCTIASA
+332 PACRAVSSA
-344 FEAFGLID
+344 FEAFTLLD
-352 SLTEADR
+352 SLTESDR
-359 VFVLAGKTLGALC
+359 VFALTGKTVRVLC
-372 LLSGDTAYFLY
+372 LMDGEEAYCLY
-383 ADDMGDAWNDVIAR
+383 ADDMGEAWNDVLAR
-397 LFDGSVNLALHDAKD
+397 LFDGSINLALHDAKD
-412 IIKNLLLRGID
+412 TIKLLLQSGLD
-423 PRGITFDTALAAYL
+423 PRGISFDTALAAYL
-437 IDPAQSSYDLP
+437 IDPTQSSYELP

-453 CVNEMLPALDLD
+453 CCNAMLPDLDLD

-475 REETGRSAAQYLA
+475 RETTEGAAARYLA

-520 LAEMENAGCAVAPD
+520 LAEMENAGCAVAPEE
-534 ALRTFGERLET
+534 LRTFGERLET
-545 RIRDLVDQIY
+545 RIRDLVDGIY
-555 LDAGAEFNLNSTRQL
+555 QDAGAEFNINSPRQL
-570 GEILFERLGLPA
+570 GEVLFERLGLPA

-597 ERLRDDHPIIAH
+597 ERLRDEHPIIAH

-627 LAVADPKDNR
+627 LAVVDTKDNR

-682 HILIDADYSQI
+682 HVLIDADYSQI
-693 ELRVLAHISGDRHMI
+693 ELRVLAHISQDKHMI
-708 GAFRTGQD
+708 GAFVAGQD

-726 HLPIEE
+726 HLPLDE

-769 AFIRSYLDS
+769 EFIKTYLDS
-778 YPGVENYMETIKETA
+778 YPGIENYMSTIKQTA

-808 LPDINSKN
+808 VPDIDSKN

-844 VRVRDRLR
+844 VRVRDRLK

-865 DELIIEAPLKEK
+865 DELILEAPLREK
-877 DIAVRILTEEM
+877 DAAAKILTEEM
-888 ENAFQMDAPLVAEA
+888 ENAFKMDAPLVAEA
-902 KSGMSWYDA
+902 NCGASWYEA

>member
-1 MRAGVFFFFGMRYNR
+1 MRAGVFFFFGMRYNK

-144 LLGTISRRANE
+144 LLGTISRRAND

-170 QLAGGGTVVRLV
+170 QLAGGGTVVRLG

-259 GVRTKLQADE
+259 GVRTKLLADE
-269 QGARDSYWL
+269 QSARDSYWL
-278 ATIDRN
+278 ATIDRS
-284 VPLELDVAH
+284 VPLELDVEN
-293 LPEQKI
+293 LPEPKM
-299 DREALYSLLTRLE
+299 DKATLYALLTRLE

-317 RKLGLTEGGEAAAPR
+317 RRLGLTEEQAPAAQLAV
-332 LPALERCTIASA
+332 PACRAVSSA
-344 FEAFGLID
+344 FEAFTLLD
-352 SLTEADR
+352 SLTESDR
-359 VFVLAGKTLGALC
+359 VFALTGKTVRVLC
-372 LLSGDTAYFLY
+372 LMDGEEAYCLY
-383 ADDMGDAWNDVIAR
+383 ADDMGEAWNDVLAR
-397 LFDGSVNLALHDAKD
+397 LFDGSINLALHDAKD
-412 IIKNLLLRGID
+412 TIKLLLQSGLD
-423 PRGITFDTALAAYL
+423 PRGISFDTALAAYL
-437 IDPAQSSYDLP
+437 IDPTQSSYELP

-453 CVNEMLPALDLD
+453 CCNAMLPDLDLD

-475 REETGRSAAQYLA
+475 REATEGAAARYLA

-520 LAEMENAGCAVAPD
+520 LAEMENAGCAVAPEE
-534 ALRTFGERLET
+534 LRTFGERLET
-545 RIRDLVDQIY
+545 RIRDLVDGIY
-555 LDAGAEFNLNSTRQL
+555 QDASAEFNINSARQL
-570 GEILFERLGLPA
+570 GEVLFERLGLPA

-597 ERLRDDHPIIAH
+597 ERLRDEHPIIAH

-627 LAVADPKDNR
+627 LAVVDTKDNR

-682 HILIDADYSQI
+682 HVLIDADYSQI
-693 ELRVLAHISGDRHMI
+693 ELRVLAHISQDKHMI
-708 GAFRTGQD
+708 GAFVAGQD

-726 HLPIEE
+726 HLPLDE

-769 AFIRSYLDS
+769 EFIKTYLDS
-778 YPGVENYMETIKETA
+778 YPGIENYMTNIKQTA

-808 LPDINSKN
+808 VPDIDSKN

-844 VRVRDRLR
+844 VRVRDRLK
-852 REGLESHLILQVH
+852 REGLESRLILQVH
-865 DELIIEAPLKEK
+865 DELILEAPLREK
-877 DIAVRILTEEM
+877 DAAAKILTEEM
-888 ENAFQMDAPLVAEA
+888 ENAFKMDAPLVAEA
-902 KSGMSWYDA
+902 NCGASWYEA